1 MTGSIRFSTFPRTEP
16 PPAFVHDIVSAFRRW
31 EPAISTQAAR
41 KGLKSNDVLAT
52 LTPALIELGFE
63 VEAGRSRVKRP
74 VFFGEDGASAL
85 QYEIDSFHPGWRC
98 GLEVEAGRAWLGN
111 AVYRD
116 LVQALVMVDLE
127 NLILAVPLGYRRK
140 SLGRD
145 VVSKDYVNTCAVAD
159 ALFGHSRIRMPYR
172 LIVIGY

>member
-1 MTGSIRFSTFPRTEP
+1 
-16 PPAFVHDIVSAFRRW
+16 
-31 EPAISTQAAR
+31 
-41 KGLKSNDVLAT
+41 
-52 LTPALIELGFE
+52 
-63 VEAGRSRVKRP
+63 
-74 VFFGEDGASAL
+74 
-85 QYEIDSFHPGWRC
+85 
-98 GLEVEAGRAWLGN
+98 
-111 AVYRD
+111 
-116 LVQALVMVDLE
+116 MVDLE